1 MRHTPALIET
11 MRIRNGAAPL
21 WYLHIRRLAT
31 SCKALGIPLPGE
43 LPPPEGGLDRT
54 VRWEIGMRGVQ
65 ESERL
70 VEPVEPVKLIISRIT
85 HHPYPHKTTER
96 AQFDRARDKARGAEA
111 DDALLL
117 TPGGYLAETAIWSVF
132 WWEGGTLCAPALE
145 LGILPGVGRAR
156 IMELAG
162 SKSRRGGRP
171 GAKSEV
177 SRSFWRTPSAAWPKS
192 RRSRTIR
199 CLRPSRQTIWL
210 HIFGLDPGVFRAIFP
225 GSGRWP
231 VVVVAQSVRAPDC
244 GSGGC
249 GFDSRQ
255 PPSKVRSSSGRAP
268 VSKTGGCRFESCR
281 ACGC

>member
-11 MRIRNGAAPL
+11 MRIRNGLAPL

-54 VRWEIGMRGVQ
+54 VRWEVGMRGVQ

-70 VEPVEPVKLIISRIT
+70 VETVERVKLIISRIT

-96 AQFDRARDKARGAEA
+96 AQFDRALDKARGAEA

-132 WWEGGTLCAPALE
+132 WWEGGKLCAPALE

-162 SKSRRGGRP
+162 PIEERR
-171 GAKSEV
+171 ATWSEV
-177 SRSFWRTPSAAWPKS
+177 RGLPLFLANAVRGVAKVSAVQDDPVPSAQQTDDLAAHFWP
-192 RRSRTIR
+192 
-199 CLRPSRQTIWL
+199 
-210 HIFGLDPGVFRAIFP
+210 
-225 GSGRWP
+225 
-231 VVVVAQSVRAPDC
+231 
-244 GSGGC
+244 
-249 GFDSRQ
+249 
-255 PPSKVRSSSGRAP
+255 
-268 VSKTGGCRFESCR
+268 
-281 ACGC
+281 

>member
-11 MRIRNGAAPL
+11 MRIRNGLAPL

-54 VRWEIGMRGVQ
+54 VRWEVGMRGVQ

-70 VEPVEPVKLIISRIT
+70 VEPVESVKLIISRIA

-132 WWEGGTLCAPALE
+132 WWEGGTLCAPAME

-162 SKSRRGGRP
+162 PIEERR
-171 GAKSEV
+171 ATWSEV
-177 SRSFWRTPSAAWPKS
+177 RGLPLFLANAVRGVAKVSAVQDDPVPSAKQTDELAARFWP
-192 RRSRTIR
+192 
-199 CLRPSRQTIWL
+199 
-210 HIFGLDPGVFRAIFP
+210 
-225 GSGRWP
+225 
-231 VVVVAQSVRAPDC
+231 
-244 GSGGC
+244 
-249 GFDSRQ
+249 
-255 PPSKVRSSSGRAP
+255 
-268 VSKTGGCRFESCR
+268 
-281 ACGC
+281 

>member
-11 MRIRNGAAPL
+11 MRIRNGLAPL

-54 VRWEIGMRGVQ
+54 VRWEVGMRGVQ

-70 VEPVEPVKLIISRIT
+70 VEPVEPVKLIISRIA

-132 WWEGGTLCAPALE
+132 WWEGGKLCAPAME

-156 IMELAG
+156 ILELAG
-162 SKSRRGGRP
+162 PIEERR
-171 GAKSEV
+171 ATWSEV
-177 SRSFWRTPSAAWPKS
+177 RGLPLFLANAVRGVAKVSAVQDDPVPSAKQTDELAAHFWP
-192 RRSRTIR
+192 
-199 CLRPSRQTIWL
+199 
-210 HIFGLDPGVFRAIFP
+210 
-225 GSGRWP
+225 
-231 VVVVAQSVRAPDC
+231 
-244 GSGGC
+244 
-249 GFDSRQ
+249 
-255 PPSKVRSSSGRAP
+255 
-268 VSKTGGCRFESCR
+268 
-281 ACGC
+281 

>member
-11 MRIRNGAAPL
+11 MRIRNGLAPL

-54 VRWEIGMRGVQ
+54 VRWEVGMRGVQ

-70 VEPVEPVKLIISRIT
+70 VEPVESVKLIISRIA

-132 WWEGGTLCAPALE
+132 WWEGGTLCAPAME

-162 SKSRRGGRP
+162 PIEERR
-171 GAKSEV
+171 ATWSEV
-177 SRSFWRTPSAAWPKS
+177 RGLPMFLANAVRGVAKVSAVQDDRVPSAKQTDELAAHFWP
-192 RRSRTIR
+192 
-199 CLRPSRQTIWL
+199 
-210 HIFGLDPGVFRAIFP
+210 
-225 GSGRWP
+225 
-231 VVVVAQSVRAPDC
+231 
-244 GSGGC
+244 
-249 GFDSRQ
+249 
-255 PPSKVRSSSGRAP
+255 
-268 VSKTGGCRFESCR
+268 
-281 ACGC
+281 

>member
-11 MRIRNGAAPL
+11 MRIRNGLAPL

-54 VRWEIGMRGVQ
+54 VRWEVGMRGVQ

-70 VEPVEPVKLIISRIT
+70 VEPVEAVKLIISRIA
-85 HHPYPHKTTER
+85 HHPYPHKTTDR

-132 WWEGGTLCAPALE
+132 WWEGGKLCAPAME

-162 SKSRRGGRP
+162 PIEERR
-171 GAKSEV
+171 ATWSEV
-177 SRSFWRTPSAAWPKS
+177 RGLPMFLANAVRGVAKVSAVQDDRVPSAKQTDELAAHFWP
-192 RRSRTIR
+192 
-199 CLRPSRQTIWL
+199 
-210 HIFGLDPGVFRAIFP
+210 
-225 GSGRWP
+225 
-231 VVVVAQSVRAPDC
+231 
-244 GSGGC
+244 
-249 GFDSRQ
+249 
-255 PPSKVRSSSGRAP
+255 
-268 VSKTGGCRFESCR
+268 
-281 ACGC
+281 

>member
-11 MRIRNGAAPL
+11 MRIRNGLAPL

-54 VRWEIGMRGVQ
+54 VRWEVGMRGVQ

-70 VEPVEPVKLIISRIT
+70 VEPVESVKLIISRIA

-132 WWEGGTLCAPALE
+132 WWEGGKLCAPAME

-156 IMELAG
+156 ITELAG
-162 SKSRRGGRP
+162 PIEERR
-171 GAKSEV
+171 ATWSEV
-177 SRSFWRTPSAAWPKS
+177 RGLPLFLANAVRGVAKVSAVQDDPVPSA
-192 RRSRTIR
+192 
-199 CLRPSRQTIWL
+199 RQTDEL
-210 HIFGLDPGVFRAIFP
+210 AAQF
-225 GSGRWP
+225 WP
-231 VVVVAQSVRAPDC
+231 
-244 GSGGC
+244 
-249 GFDSRQ
+249 
-255 PPSKVRSSSGRAP
+255 
-268 VSKTGGCRFESCR
+268 
-281 ACGC
+281 